1 MQVRDLTY
9 LFLSAYLLS
18 AIIKVVVY
26 RRDTR
31 IRQCIVLS
39 MMISLIFAIIQR
51 LMPLNLGQ
59 DWNADAEQHAR

>member
-18 AIIKVVVY
+18 AVIKVVVY

-59 DWNADAEQHAR
+59 DWNADAE